1 MNDMKKIGL
10 TALAGSLVAFSANA
24 AEMSVSGATMLT
36 YTSEDTTEVTG
47 NPIGMKTNLSICC
60 FR

>member
-1 MNDMKKIGL
+1 MHSLMKTITKGINMNDMKKIGL

-36 YTSEDTTEVTG
+36 YTSEDSYRS
-47 NPIGMKTNLSICC
+47 NW
-60 FR
+60 